1 MGKQF
6 VITSEIL
13 LKVEYDLWEDG
24 EDKYFFDYDSYEI
37 RPKDE
42 MVEGSYT
49 IPLVHF
55 SQVTVMKDFIA
66 SMNNRKLIEEFRS
79 LSDKETWSRFWI
91 HFDDDGPLSSRWHE
105 FDENYRKKRITDWC
119 ENNGISFRMDL
130 K

>member
-13 LKVEYDLWEDG
+13 LKVVCGLWEDS
-24 EDKYFFDYDSYEI
+24 EDRFFFDYDTYEI
-37 RPKDE
+37 REKDDL
-42 MVEGSYT
+42 VEGSYT
-49 IPLVHF
+49 IPLVHV
-55 SQVTVMKDFIA
+55 SQVTVMKDFIV
-66 SMNNRKLIEEFRS
+66 SLNNRKLIEEFRT
-79 LSDKETWSRFWI
+79 LSDQEAWSRFWI

-105 FDENYRKKRITDWC
+105 FEENYCKKLITDWC